1 MDNSPK
7 LSAEANSILDE
18 LRKRIRSYVFWE
30 GLALVIVVVSSI
42 FWISFVID
50 WVYFRLSHLELPKW
64 FRAAVLISGIGL
76 IAAGAFSWI
85 IVRFFR
91 GYRTRSLALVLERRF
106 PQLDDRLITAV
117 EAAEGLVE
125 TQSPVTSAMLQR
137 TLTDVARAIKQLD
150 VTSVFDHRPLRRAM
164 LVAVVLV
171 ASILGLMVVD
181 LSAMERWVAGYIN
194 LKDGYW
200 PRETELIVRVVVQPG
215 DQIREFVDGQYKHP
229 KGGDLALVIEVPK
242 GKTLPDRIRLDTR
255 MGRGLAQV
263 YLTPSADQ
271 VFRHT
276 FTGLIEDARIWVSG
290 GDYSHLNPLFVE
302 VVPPPEVKQIVLD
315 SLYPEYTGLNEV
327 KNGRV
332 ERTANE
338 LKGSQISLP
347 MQTDFVLRVTANKP
361 LNKARIEGDTGSDR
375 WEIELDKS
383 AEASSAQIILK
394 SQDGKPQKR
403 VNLPRLATNSF
414 DQNEGNGRASFSIPF
429 VLVADGATRLPELL
443 RSASDSGEQIGL
455 PLPLPPDGL
464 LRIVLEDT
472 DRITSPM
479 PTRFTINAIR
489 DEAPVVETRLRGIG
503 TSITRKARIPIVGTI
518 TDDYG
523 IATAQ
528 FDFKVDDT
536 PEWQSR
542 SLAVP
547 PERTPKE
554 FTLQRSEKET
564 FERFDVAPLD
574 LSIKQRLTV
583 TVAATDACTV
593 ANTADSKSA
602 DPDKS
607 GAGLAHRSQGLKYV
621 FTIIPDEELLSML
634 VARELGLRKRM
645 EQIVSEC
652 KTSQKDLQAQQTK
665 LAELQQLRASGV
677 NSDDERLKTI
687 NQGLNATADRTLHG
701 VRKNAVETAGVE
713 TAFVEIREE
722 LINNAA
728 DTPAML
734 ERLDDKILALL
745 KRINSQNFPA
755 ADSALGLFKLALD
768 KSSDP
773 TTSLGTSLDEIT
785 ALIQH
790 LEAVIAEM
798 EELGRFDSA
807 VEELKKMLKSET
819 ELYNETKRKRKEK
832 AIQDLE

>member
-7 LSAEANSILDE
+7 LSAEADSILND

-30 GLALVIVVVSSI
+30 GLALVIVVVLSI
-42 FWISFVID
+42 FWISFVVD

-64 FRAAVLISGIGL
+64 FRASVLVSAIAL
-76 IAAGAFSWI
+76 VAAGAFSWI
-85 IVRFFR
+85 VVRFFR

-125 TQSPVTSAMLQR
+125 TDSPVTSAMLQR
-137 TLTDVARAIKQLD
+137 TLGDVARAIKQLD
-150 VTSVFDHRPLRRAM
+150 VTSVFDQRPLRRAM
-164 LVAVVLV
+164 MVAVALV

-181 LSAMERWVAGYIN
+181 LPAMERWVAGYIN

-215 DQIREFVDGQYKHP
+215 DQIRDFVDGQYKHP
-229 KGGDLALVIEVPK
+229 KGGDLALVIEVPS
-242 GKTLPDRIRLDTR
+242 GKAVPDRIRLDSR
-255 MGRGLAQV
+255 MGRGLTQI
-263 YLTPSADQ
+263 YLTPSPDHL
-271 VFRHT
+271 FRHT

-290 GDYSHLNPLFVE
+290 GDYSHITPFSVE

-315 SLYPEYTGLNEV
+315 SIYPEYTGLNQV
-327 KNGRV
+327 TNGRI
-332 ERTANE
+332 ERTPNE

-347 MQTDFVLRVTANKP
+347 MQTDFILQVTANKP
-361 LNKARIEGDTGSDR
+361 LNKARIEGDAGTER
-375 WEIELDKS
+375 WEIEIDKQS
-383 AEASSAQIILK
+383 GGAEVAQIVLK
-394 SQDGKPQKR
+394 SQDGKPQKVVR
-403 VNLPRLATNSF
+403 LPPLATYGEARADEKDSF
-414 DQNEGNGRASFSIPF
+414 AIPF
-429 VLVADGATRLPELL
+429 VLMADGATRLPEQL
-443 RSASDSGEQIGL
+443 RAASDSGEQLAL

-479 PTRFTINAIR
+479 PTRFTVNAIR

-523 IATAQ
+523 LATAQ
-528 FDFKVDDT
+528 FEFKVDDN

-542 SLAVP
+542 PFVVAP
-547 PERTPKE
+547 TGTPKE
-554 FTLQRSEKET
+554 FTLQRSEKEPY
-564 FERFDVAPLD
+564 ERFDVAPLD
-574 LSIKQRLTV
+574 LSIKQRLTL
-583 TVAATDACTV
+583 TVSATDACTV
-593 ANTADSKSA
+593 SNSNDPKTTA
-602 DPDKS
+602 
-607 GAGLAHRSQGLKYV
+607 AGTAGMAHRAQGLKYV

-652 KTSQKDLQAQQTK
+652 KTSQKDLQTQQAK
-665 LAELQQLRASGV
+665 LTELKQLQANGV
-677 NSDDERLKTI
+677 NSDDERIKTI
-687 NQGLNATADRTLHG
+687 NQGLNAAGDRSLHG

-722 LINNAA
+722 LVNNAA

-734 ERLDDKILALL
+734 ERLDDKILTLL
-745 KRINSQNFPA
+745 KRINLQSFPA
-755 ADSALGLFKLALD
+755 VDSSLGLFKLALD
-768 KSSDP
+768 KSTDP
-773 TTSLGTSLDEIT
+773 TVALGTSLDEIT
-785 ALIQH
+785 TLIQH

-819 ELYNETKRKRKEK
+819 DLYNETKRKRKEK